1 VAFDTFGSIYVA
13 DTANKRIVRTDDM
26 NGTNWTTLTQS
37 PVIGSYIFS
46 FASPVGVAVD
56 TAGRIYVADASTPT
70 ASVVRIDD
78 MSGAN
83 WTTLSLGSGATPHSI
98 AVDMGG
104 MVLVGG
110 GGLQIVDNMMQVVA
124 SGTALTSGF
133 GPYYVFDATPAPV
146 PAPRPSAISFN
157 PISLTFSQNVNTT
170 SSSQT
175 IAVTNF
181 GGSPL
186 NSLSIAT
193 SGVFSQT
200 NNCPSVLIAATS
212 CAVTVWFMPSAA
224 GSVIGSMNVS
234 DDSYN
239 LGASQ
244 IVALNGTGTAPHA
257 SITPT
262 SLSFSAQVAGTTS
275 SARAITVLSN
285 GTGPLQVSSVVAS
298 GPFSQTNNCSAA
310 MAPPRR
316 APSRYHSRRLW
327 LEPLPAASQS
337 RTMLEHRRS
346 RCPGAVVRRSRF
358 RRPA

>member
-124 SGTALTSGF
+124 SGTALDEWF
-133 GPYYVFDATPAPV
+133 
-146 PAPRPSAISFN
+146 RP
-157 PISLTFSQNVNTT
+157 L
-170 SSSQT
+170 
-175 IAVTNF
+175 
-181 GGSPL
+181 L
-186 NSLSIAT
+186 CLRRD
-193 SGVFSQT
+193 
-200 NNCPSVLIAATS
+200 
-212 CAVTVWFMPSAA
+212 A
-224 GSVIGSMNVS
+224 GS
-234 DDSYN
+234 
-239 LGASQ
+239 GAS
-244 IVALNGTGTAPHA
+244 ATAFGDQFQPAFADFFAECQHYQ
-257 SITPT
+257 
-262 SLSFSAQVAGTTS
+262 L
-275 SARAITVLSN
+275 LSN
-285 GTGPLQVSSVVAS
+285 
-298 GPFSQTNNCSAA
+298 N
-310 MAPPRR
+310 RR
-316 APSRYHSRRLW
+316 HELRR
-327 LEPLPAASQS
+327 
-337 RTMLEHRRS
+337 
-346 RCPGAVVRRSRF
+346 
-358 RRPA
+358 